1 MKGKIVRWGIV
12 ILILAGIGA
21 YLWHVTRPEPVE
33 IVVHPVERGLVE
45 KTVSNTR
52 AGTVKACRRAKLSPG
67 IGGQITTL
75 PVRVGQQVKKGQ
87 LLLELWNKDLA
98 AQLSLA
104 KREEDAARAKKKAVC
119 LRAEIARR
127 EADRLLSLRKT
138 GAASEERTDRAVT
151 EAKALDAEC
160 AAAESAVSV
169 SQARA
174 ASVLANLERTRLV
187 APFDGVIAEINGEL
201 NEYVTPSPIGIPT
214 PPAVD
219 IIDTSCFYVEAPI
232 DEVDAPLVSVGMPA
246 RIRLDAF
253 RDRRFTGKVERVDA
267 YVLDRERQARTV
279 DVEVRFAPAENPEKL
294 LAGYSADIDVVLE
307 VHPETLRVPTE
318 SILDNTRVFV
328 FDPATGTI
336 SARTVELGISNWDF
350 TEIRS
355 GLKEGEQVILNVDAP
370 GVESGAKAVIAGK
383 HP

>member
-1 MKGKIVRWGIV
+1 MKGKIIRWGIV

-45 KTVSNTR
+45 KTASNTR

-75 PVRVGQQVKKGQ
+75 PVRVGQRVKKGQ

-98 AQLSLA
+98 ARLSLA

-127 EADRLLSLRKT
+127 DADRLLRLRKT

-169 SQARA
+169 SRARA
-174 ASVLANLERTRLV
+174 ASILANLERTRLV

-232 DEVDAPLVSVGMPA
+232 DEVDAPRVSVGMPA

-336 SARTVELGISNWDF
+336 SARTVEIGISNWDF

-355 GLKEGEQVILNVDAP
+355 GLEEGEQVILNVDAP
-370 GVESGAKAVIAGK
+370 GVEDGAKAVIAEK
-383 HP
+383 RA

>member
-87 LLLELWNKDLA
+87 LLLELWNKDLS

-104 KREEDAARAKKKAVC
+104 KREEDAARDKKKAVC

-127 EADRLLSLRKT
+127 EADRLLRLRKT

-174 ASVLANLERTRLV
+174 ASILANLERTRLV

-219 IIDTSCFYVEAPI
+219 IIDTSCFYVDAPI

-253 RDRRFTGKVERVDA
+253 RDRLFTGKVERVDA

-279 DVEVRFAPAENPEKL
+279 EVEVRFAPAENPEKL

-307 VHPETLRVPTE
+307 VHPGTLRVPTE

-328 FDPATGTI
+328 FDRATGTI
-336 SARTVELGISNWDF
+336 SARTVEIGISNWDF

-355 GLKEGEQVILNVDAP
+355 GLEAGEQVILNVDAP
-370 GVESGAKAVIAGK
+370 GVENGAKAVIVEKRA
-383 HP
+383 

>member
-104 KREEDAARAKKKAVC
+104 EREEDAARAQKKAVC

-127 EADRLLSLRKT
+127 EADRLLRLRKT

-174 ASVLANLERTRLV
+174 ASILANLERTRLV

-232 DEVDAPLVSVGMPA
+232 DEVDAPRVSVGMPA

-279 DVEVRFAPAENPEKL
+279 DVEVRFATAENPEKL

-336 SARTVELGISNWDF
+336 SARTVEIGISNWDF

-355 GLKEGEQVILNVDAP
+355 GLEEGQQVILNVDAP
-370 GVESGAKAVIAGK
+370 GVENGAKAVIAGK
-383 HP
+383 RL

>member
-87 LLLELWNKDLA
+87 LLLELWNKDLS

-104 KREEDAARAKKKAVC
+104 KREEDAARAQKKAVC

-174 ASVLANLERTRLV
+174 ASILANLERTRLV

-253 RDRRFTGKVERVDA
+253 RDR
-267 YVLDRERQARTV
+267 
-279 DVEVRFAPAENPEKL
+279 
-294 LAGYSADIDVVLE
+294 
-307 VHPETLRVPTE
+307 
-318 SILDNTRVFV
+318 
-328 FDPATGTI
+328 
-336 SARTVELGISNWDF
+336 
-350 TEIRS
+350 
-355 GLKEGEQVILNVDAP
+355 
-370 GVESGAKAVIAGK
+370 
-383 HP
+383 

>member
-87 LLLELWNKDLA
+87 LLLELWNKDLS

-104 KREEDAARAKKKAVC
+104 KREEDAARDKKKAVC

-127 EADRLLSLRKT
+127 EADRLLRLRKT

-174 ASVLANLERTRLV
+174 ASILANLERTRLV

-201 NEYVTPSPIGIPT
+201 SEYVTPSPIGIPT

-219 IIDTSCFYVEAPI
+219 IIDTSCFYVDAPI

-253 RDRRFTGKVERVDA
+253 RDRLFTGKVERVDA

-279 DVEVRFAPAENPEKL
+279 EVEVRFAPAENPEKL

-307 VHPETLRVPTE
+307 VHPGTLRVPTE

-328 FDPATGTI
+328 FDRATGTI
-336 SARTVELGISNWDF
+336 SARTVEIGISNWDF

-355 GLKEGEQVILNVDAP
+355 GLEAGEQVILNVDAP
-370 GVESGAKAVIAGK
+370 GVENGAKAVIVEKRA
-383 HP
+383 

>member
-1 MKGKIVRWGIV
+1 MKGKIIRWGIV

-45 KTVSNTR
+45 KTASNTR

-75 PVRVGQQVKKGQ
+75 PVRVGQRVKKGQ

-98 AQLSLA
+98 ARLSLA

-127 EADRLLSLRKT
+127 DADRLLRLRKT

-169 SQARA
+169 SRARA
-174 ASVLANLERTRLV
+174 ASILANLERTRLV

-232 DEVDAPLVSVGMPA
+232 DEVDAPRVSVGMPA

-279 DVEVRFAPAENPEKL
+279 DVEVRFAPAEKPEKL

-336 SARTVELGISNWDF
+336 SARTVEIGISNWDF

-355 GLKEGEQVILNVDAP
+355 GLEEGEQVILNVDAP
-370 GVESGAKAVIAGK
+370 GVEDGAKAVIAEK
-383 HP
+383 RA